1 MATRHAQENAM
12 RGTGRFAA
20 LIATGVT
27 FGCVSPQPIPTASGL
42 KPVVVKGSFSTTA
55 SNAGKDGINFDV
67 VGGDALPFG
76 KVKRYTV
83 TIHTALLSTAP
94 VGVDAVEVMV
104 GVLKGASSLSV
115 RVLRQDPATA
125 SPLPH
130 PGFTIPPYTGTGSYI
145 RVVRGADGLG
155 PMEVSFNA
163 YVEVE
168 P

>member
-1 MATRHAQENAM
+1 M
-12 RGTGRFAA
+12 RTSHRFAA
-20 LIATGVT
+20 LVATGIT
-27 FGCVSPQPIPTASGL
+27 FGCASPQPIPTSSSPR
-42 KPVVVKGSFSTTA
+42 PVIVKGSFSTTA
-55 SNAGKDGINFDV
+55 SNEGKEGINIDV
-67 VGGDALPFG
+67 LGGAALPFG

-83 TIHTALLSTAP
+83 TIQTALLATAP
-94 VGVDAVEVMV
+94 VGVDGVEVMV
-104 GVLKGASSLSV
+104 GVLKGTSSYSV

-125 SPLPH
+125 SPFPN

-155 PMEVSFNA
+155 PVEVSFNA